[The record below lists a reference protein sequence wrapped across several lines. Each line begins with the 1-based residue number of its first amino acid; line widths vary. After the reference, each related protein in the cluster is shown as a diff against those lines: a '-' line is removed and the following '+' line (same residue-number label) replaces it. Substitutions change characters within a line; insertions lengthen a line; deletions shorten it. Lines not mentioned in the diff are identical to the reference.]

1 MSCGA
6 LCGVP
11 LRQLGAALW
20 MEIPAE
26 QAAVLQKQCKA
37 GRERER
43 ERELTFVGKREDTQ
57 VSEFSHRL
65 SLFLCWWKLLVAA
78 LREAALLENNFLLY
92 SNLAEIIPLR
102 N

>member
-1 MSCGA
+1 MLLSGWRSQ
-6 LCGVP
+6 LS
-11 LRQLGAALW
+11 RQLCFKSNA
-20 MEIPAE
+20 
-26 QAAVLQKQCKA
+26 KQ
-37 GRERER
+37 GERER

>member
-1 MSCGA
+1 MLLSGWRSQ
-6 LCGVP
+6 LS
-11 LRQLGAALW
+11 RQLCFKSNA
-20 MEIPAE
+20 
-26 QAAVLQKQCKA
+26 KQ
-37 GRERER
+37 GER